1 MEFNELIQDRF
12 SCRALSDREI
22 PHEVLG
28 RIFEAARVA
37 PTAVNKQP
45 FKVWTVRA
53 PRHGQ
58 SSRRRQTTP
67 SVRAFS
73 SSSAESTKTRGCGNT
88 TSATSPTWMQA
99 LSQPTSCSPFTMRD
113 CARRGSDI
121 SMRQNSRRHS
131 LRWQTMTSSPSSP
144 SATPRRRA
152 FRRHVTR
159 SENLRW
165 RLSKSCNAKI
175 PRRSGGFF
183 IRNGI
188 PYFMKLNAR
197 LPG

>member
-22 PHEVLG
+22 PHESLD

-45 FKVWTVRA
+45 FKIWAVESPEARA
-53 PRHGQ
+53 RP
-58 SSRRRQTTP
+58 RRRQTTP
-67 SVRAFS
+67 SVRVFS
-73 SSSAESTKTRGCGNT
+73 SLSVESTKTHGCGNT
-88 TSATSPTWMQA
+88 TDATSPTWMQA
-99 LSQPTSCSPFTMRD
+99 SSQPTSCSPFTTRD
-113 CARRGSDI
+113 CARRGSGI
-121 SMRQNSRRHS
+121 STRQNSRRHS

-144 SATPRRRA
+144 SATPQRRA

-165 RLSKSCNAKI
+165 RLSKSCNTKI

-188 PYFMKLNAR
+188 S
-197 LPG
+197 

>member
-12 SCRALSDREI
+12 SCRALSDSEI

-45 FKVWTVRA
+45 FKVWAVESPEARAKLAETTNYTFGAGVFLVVGGKHEDAWVRQYDERNFA
-53 PRHGQ
+53 DVDASIVATYIMLAIHNEGLLRHG
-58 SSRRRQTTP
+58 SGISTRR
-67 SVRAFS
+67 
-73 SSSAESTKTRGCGNT
+73 
-88 TSATSPTWMQA
+88 
-99 LSQPTSCSPFTMRD
+99 
-113 CARRGSDI
+113 
-121 SMRQNSRRHS
+121 NSRRHS

-152 FRRHVTR
+152 FRQHVTR
-159 SENLRW
+159 SENLQW
-165 RLSKSCNAKI
+165 RLSKSCNTKI

-188 PYFMKLNAR
+188 S
-197 LPG
+197 

>member
-12 SCRALSDREI
+12 SCRALSDSEI

-45 FKVWTVRA
+45 FKVWAVENPEARA
-53 PRHGQ
+53 KLAE
-58 SSRRRQTTP
+58 TTNYTFGA
-67 SVRAFS
+67 SVS
-73 SSSAESTKTRGCGNT
+73 LLSVESTKTHGCGNT
-88 TSATSPTWMQA
+88 TDATSPTWMQA
-99 LSQPTSCSPFTMRD
+99 SSQPTSCSPFTMRD

-121 SMRQNSRRHS
+121 SMLQNSRRHS

-144 SATPRRRA
+144 SATPQRRV

-159 SENLRW
+159 SESLRW
-165 RLSKSCNAKI
+165 RLSKSYNTKI
-175 PRRSGGFF
+175 PRRSGGFLH
-183 IRNGI
+183 
-188 PYFMKLNAR
+188 P
-197 LPG
+197 

>member
-28 RIFEAARVA
+28 ASSRQRVSRR
-37 PTAVNKQP
+37 PPSTSSRSRSGRS
-45 FKVWTVRA
+45 RA

-73 SSSAESTKTRGCGNT
+73 SLSAENTKTHGYVHT
-88 TSATSPTWMQA
+88 TGAISPTWMQA
-99 LSQPTSCSPFTMRD
+99 SSQPTSCSPFTMRD

-131 LRWQTMTSSPSSP
+131 LRWQTMTSLPSSP
-144 SATPRRRA
+144 SATPQRRA

-188 PYFMKLNAR
+188 S
-197 LPG
+197 